1 VLEGP
6 HGRGQEVKAQDVG
19 TGLSDYRTLRRD
31 VVNSCEGPRTGLTDP
46 YAGTAQTLVQQA
58 VPAVIAMQF
67 EITDQAAIDFSN
79 RFDAAIA
86 DSYPVEAATAEA
98 RKTVKNSPNPVEWA
112 TPSSICVHPTVTYF
126 TSPYPPPSRPPR
138 MPTISQRRRV
148 GSKAALA
155 SVGHADPALPRQRA
169 CMCRAFCGRSAR
181 VSTRDKLRR
190 RPSRDRLQ
198 PPGADVGPA
207 PRRYQLGTAGG
218 RLA

>member
-46 YAGTAQTLVQQA
+46 YAGTAQTLVQQG

-98 RKTVKNSPNPVEWA
+98 RKTVKNGPNPVEWA
-112 TPSSICVHPTVTYF
+112 TPVFYLRAPDGHLFHITVSSSQPSAEDAGNQSTTPSGEQGGTGERGTRRSSTPTPTCVHVPG
-126 TSPYPPPSRPPR
+126 
-138 MPTISQRRRV
+138 I
-148 GSKAALA
+148 
-155 SVGHADPALPRQRA
+155 
-169 CMCRAFCGRSAR
+169 
-181 VSTRDKLRR
+181 LR
-190 RPSRDRLQ
+190 
-198 PPGADVGPA
+198 
-207 PRRYQLGTAGG
+207 
-218 RLA
+218 